1 MSSSG
6 GVGGA
11 GGGGGGVGGAGGPGG
26 GSGGPGGT
34 SGSAGGT
41 SGGPGGTSGSA
52 GGPSGAS
59 GKDGSTAGSSAT
71 GGTTGTGNTAGA
83 SETGSTANANGVSAS
98 DMGDVSAAADGVSES
113 QVSAQADSVTGSA
126 VDGFDR
132 AEAASPKGGPGV
144 GPSEGAMAEAD
155 RRSDEAAE
163 ARADSASL
171 DAKAADARAETSTR
185 AVSEGTQAEISRRE
199 ENAKVEAV
207 ADRLAATSP
216 TAAGLLSSFRAS
228 SGVFE
233 RSAKGGWFSNADR
246 PTIGV
251 PAGTELENMRTI
263 AHELGH
269 FGFVGN
275 PQGAYAAPGRPAGVT
290 DRQIEHQRQ
299 ADYVV
304 ANANARLADEGN
316 AALTNKAI
324 RDEVMART
332 GLDIGVS
339 GFANPGSMPLGVGTV
354 DQQRQ
359 AIGDFFG
366 TNLTTS
372 TTGQNYR
379 SYYGQSYIDHYARNH
394 LPGKE

>member
-11 GGGGGGVGGAGGPGG
+11 GGGGGGGVGGAGGAGG
-26 GSGGPGGT
+26 AGSG
-34 SGSAGGT
+34 S
-41 SGGPGGTSGSA
+41 

-59 GKDGSTAGSSAT
+59 GTGSGNGGPSGASGT
-71 GGTTGTGNTAGA
+71 GGTSSASGA
-83 SETGSTANANGVSAS
+83 SSTGETSGTSNANGVSAS
-98 DMGDVSAAADGVSES
+98 DMGDVSAAADSVSDS

-132 AEAASPKGGPGV
+132 AESASAKGGPGV

-155 RRSDEAAE
+155 RRGAEAEAADK
-163 ARADSASL
+163 ATADKA
-171 DAKAADARAETSTR
+171 AADARAQDAALDTQAAEARTATAGR
-185 AVSEGTQAEISRRE
+185 ISESAQAEIDRRA
-199 ENAKVEAV
+199 ENAKVEAI
-207 ADRLAATSP
+207 ADRLATMSP
-216 TAAGLLSSFRAS
+216 TAAGLLSSFRAQD
-228 SGVFE
+228 GVFE
-233 RSAKGGWFSNADR
+233 RSAKGGWFNTVDGR

-251 PAGTELENMRTI
+251 PAGTELQNMRTI

-275 PQGAYAAPGRPAGVT
+275 PQGAYSAPGLGTGVT
-290 DRQIEHQRQ
+290 DRQMEHQRQ
-299 ADYVV
+299 ADYIG
-304 ANANARLADEGN
+304 ANTNARLADEGN
-316 AALTNKAI
+316 ATLANKTI
-324 RDEVMART
+324 RDEVMAAT

-339 GFANPGSMPLGVGTV
+339 GFPGGTVGPMGVGTL
-354 DQQRQ
+354 DQQRA

-379 SYYGQSYIDHYARNH
+379 SYYGEAYRDFYEGRH
-394 LPGKE
+394 LPGQE